1 MPYTPLMSEVL
12 DKVAK
17 AKTKAKKIELLRQ
30 HNTDALRMV
39 LKSSFDPRIEWDL
52 PEGDVPYTPNE
63 APEGTEHNMLV
74 HEARTLYHYIKGGN
88 PKLTQN
94 RRENMFIQL
103 LEGLHRDEAEIV
115 VAAKN
120 ERAYAHAKFPRAL
133 AHLATSKGLRN
144 MFWGAIQHHYDGKI
158 PFYGTG
164 EDTEEWSVGQQDGQP
179 AQGIQPVA
187 SGTKEPLPPE
197 MQGSRFT
204 DGYKDQYARRD
215 VAKIVRQRKAKQ
227 MRLTSRGQL
236 RKIQQMLVDAG
247 FLKREIKGRP
257 QVDGSYGYNTMLAI
271 EKFQNALVSS
281 GAMPQEYAPGKSNVD
296 GLAGRRTIKA
306 LKAYSK

>member
-1 MPYTPLMSEVL
+1 MSYTPLMSEVL

-115 VAAKN
+115 VAAKD
-120 ERAYAHAKFPRAL
+120 
-133 AHLATSKGLRN
+133 KGLHR
-144 MFWGAIQHHYDGKI
+144 K
-158 PFYGTG
+158 
-164 EDTEEWSVGQQDGQP
+164 
-179 AQGIQPVA
+179 
-187 SGTKEPLPPE
+187 
-197 MQGSRFT
+197 
-204 DGYKDQYARRD
+204 YKG
-215 VAKIVRQRKAKQ
+215 
-227 MRLTSRGQL
+227 LS
-236 RKIQQMLVDAG
+236 
-247 FLKREIKGRP
+247 
-257 QVDGSYGYNTMLAI
+257 
-271 EKFQNALVSS
+271 
-281 GAMPQEYAPGKSNVD
+281 SNVVREAFNWTED
-296 GLAGRRTIKA
+296 YMQPEPTEILEGHEPQF
-306 LKAYSK
+306 

>member
-103 LEGLHRDEAEIV
+103 LEGLHRDEAEII
-115 VAAKN
+115 VAAKD
-120 ERAYAHAKFPRAL
+120 
-133 AHLATSKGLRN
+133 KGLHR
-144 MFWGAIQHHYDGKI
+144 K
-158 PFYGTG
+158 
-164 EDTEEWSVGQQDGQP
+164 
-179 AQGIQPVA
+179 
-187 SGTKEPLPPE
+187 
-197 MQGSRFT
+197 
-204 DGYKDQYARRD
+204 YKG
-215 VAKIVRQRKAKQ
+215 
-227 MRLTSRGQL
+227 LS
-236 RKIQQMLVDAG
+236 
-247 FLKREIKGRP
+247 
-257 QVDGSYGYNTMLAI
+257 
-271 EKFQNALVSS
+271 
-281 GAMPQEYAPGKSNVD
+281 SNVVREAFNWTED
-296 GLAGRRTIKA
+296 YMQPEPTEILEGHEPQF
-306 LKAYSK
+306 

>member
-88 PKLTQN
+88 PQLTQN

-103 LEGLHRDEAEIV
+103 LEGLHKDEAEIV
-115 VAAKN
+115 VAAKD
-120 ERAYAHAKFPRAL
+120 
-133 AHLATSKGLRN
+133 KGLHR
-144 MFWGAIQHHYDGKI
+144 K
-158 PFYGTG
+158 
-164 EDTEEWSVGQQDGQP
+164 
-179 AQGIQPVA
+179 
-187 SGTKEPLPPE
+187 
-197 MQGSRFT
+197 
-204 DGYKDQYARRD
+204 YKG
-215 VAKIVRQRKAKQ
+215 
-227 MRLTSRGQL
+227 LS
-236 RKIQQMLVDAG
+236 
-247 FLKREIKGRP
+247 
-257 QVDGSYGYNTMLAI
+257 
-271 EKFQNALVSS
+271 
-281 GAMPQEYAPGKSNVD
+281 SNVVREAFNWTED
-296 GLAGRRTIKA
+296 YMQPEPTEILEGHEPQF
-306 LKAYSK
+306 